1 MSVSDPNVQKVI
13 DCLNKA
19 RLMEITA
26 IHQYMIQNYAL
37 DEMDYGQLAV
47 YMKTIAIDEMHHSE
61 WFGERVDALGGL
73 PESGMA
79 EGVKQPQTIEQM
91 YPYDI
96 GLETNT
102 IKVYNDF
109 VKICHECKDSITA
122 GLFNKVIKQ
131 EEIHLAYY
139 EETKEHLEKLGNAFL
154 AKYAAT
160 SKKTGPIKS
169 FVKLMDKEDF

>member
-1 MSVSDPNVQKVI
+1 MSDLSPDVQKVV

-37 DEMDYGQLAV
+37 DDMDYGQLAV
-47 YMKTIAIDEMHHSE
+47 YQKIIAIDEMHHAE

-79 EGVKQPQTIEQM
+79 DPVVQPQTVEQM

-109 VKICHECKDSITA
+109 IKICHECKDSITA
-122 GLFNKVIKQ
+122 SLFSKIIKQ
-131 EEIHLAYY
+131 EEIHLSYY
-139 EETKEHLEKLGNAFL
+139 EETKGHLATLGNAFL
-154 AKYAAT
+154 ARFAAT

-169 FVKLMDKEDF
+169 FVKLMEKEDF